1 MKSDFVGLDMPCKQ
15 GVIYL
20 FRKIYLQNKRDIF
33 AFQAKVICASR
44 VIRHAE
50 RASNFREMNEV
61 IISPPRRCRKLA
73 PSKLGYQG
81 SGGRGRR
88 GKLAMKSDLVG

>member
-1 MKSDFVGLDMPCKQ
+1 MPCKQ

-61 IISPPRRCRKLA
+61 IISPPEAVPKISSERAWVSR
-73 PSKLGYQG
+73 LGW
-81 SGGRGRR
+81 
-88 GKLAMKSDLVG
+88 A